1 LFRSWILA
9 DPVEGG
15 ALMNTLLWIL
25 AFALAAVFLVSG
37 GVKLVSPREQQI
49 ERTPYV
55 EDFPQNMIRGI
66 GALEILGAM
75 GLLIPALT
83 GVATILVPMAA
94 AGLSITM
101 VLAALVHVRRGDG
114 TAAALPSILLAIL
127 SVFVAWSRFGPYPL

>member
-1 LFRSWILA
+1 MS
-9 DPVEGG
+9 
-15 ALMNTLLWIL
+15 TLLWIL
-25 AFALAAVFLVSG
+25 AFALAAVFVASG
-37 GVKLVSPREQQI
+37 AMKIFVPREQLI

-94 AGLSITM
+94 AGLAITM
-101 VLAALVHVRRGDG
+101 VFAALVHVRRGDG
-114 TAAALPSILLAIL
+114 LRAALPSIVLAIC
-127 SVFVAWSRFGPYPL
+127 SVVLFWSRFGPYPL